1 MSSAAA
7 ALAGGLE
14 NDFLGEL
21 IGPEEPTYDAA
32 RAIWNGQIDRKPQLI
47 ARCQGLAD
55 VCAAVRFA
63 RERNLPSSVRGGGHA
78 VAGHAICHDGLVIA
92 LSAMTA
98 ARVDPSTETIR
109 VEGGALNEH
118 LDRESHAFGL
128 ATPGGI
134 VSHTGVGGLTL
145 GGGIGHLMRA
155 FGLAIDNL
163 TSADV
168 VTADGDFVVA
178 NERENSDLFWGLR
191 GGGGNFGI
199 VTSFEFRLH
208 PLPPQILAGMVAW
221 PMRAAPAV
229 LRFLREFLPAAPRE
243 IGVLAN
249 LRLAPPLPAIPSE
262 LHGEPIVALVM
273 DYAGPVEEAEKA
285 LRPLREFGAPAFD
298 AVALKPY
305 PAHQKMFDAALPHG
319 RHYYWKSHKLAEL
332 SDDAIGLIVDHC
344 QRITSAL
351 ATVPI
356 FCLGGAV
363 MDVAN
368 DATAFANRTALHD
381 INIAAAWMPDDPEPD
396 RHINWVRAMFDDLL
410 PHSSGVY
417 VNFTS
422 DDPADRVR
430 SAAYS
435 PEQWTRLVELKTKY
449 DPTNFFRMNANIP
462 PGSA

>member
-1 MSSAAA
+1 MSSDAA

-21 IGPEEPTYDAA
+21 IGPEEPTYEAA

-78 VAGHAICHDGLVIA
+78 VAGHAICHDGLVID

-128 ATPGGI
+128 ATTGGI

-199 VTSFEFRLH
+199 VTLVRVPAASVAAADPGRDGRLAH
-208 PLPPQILAGMVAW
+208 ARSARGST
-221 PMRAAPAV
+221 
-229 LRFLREFLPAAPRE
+229 LPA
-243 IGVLAN
+243 
-249 LRLAPPLPAIPSE
+249 
-262 LHGEPIVALVM
+262 
-273 DYAGPVEEAEKA
+273 
-285 LRPLREFGAPAFD
+285 
-298 AVALKPY
+298 
-305 PAHQKMFDAALPHG
+305 
-319 RHYYWKSHKLAEL
+319 
-332 SDDAIGLIVDHC
+332 
-344 QRITSAL
+344 
-351 ATVPI
+351 
-356 FCLGGAV
+356 
-363 MDVAN
+363 
-368 DATAFANRTALHD
+368 
-381 INIAAAWMPDDPEPD
+381 
-396 RHINWVRAMFDDLL
+396 
-410 PHSSGVY
+410 
-417 VNFTS
+417 
-422 DDPADRVR
+422 
-430 SAAYS
+430 
-435 PEQWTRLVELKTKY
+435 
-449 DPTNFFRMNANIP
+449 
-462 PGSA
+462 